1 MRSALV
7 THQAFSD
14 VSTRRPEGGVP
25 RGYAVGNNCRD
36 VVLRVFGRS
45 ESGQLWAHGRA
56 KHCGFDVSRDY
67 WVQFRSTASR
77 RVGHDG
83 HITKYKDTAHMR

>member
-1 MRSALV
+1 MFQRVARNA
-7 THQAFSD
+7 AFHVVMQS
-14 VSTRRPEGGVP
+14 
-25 RGYAVGNNCRD
+25 GNNCRD